1 MVTTIRAKPIPMKSA
16 VLLMESMKVKA
27 EEKRNREHADRTGKL
42 MQSSKLPKRMEIH
55 NQQESEKP
63 KEKVK
68 SMLIK

>member
-55 NQQESEKP
+55 NQQEAEKP

-68 SMLIK
+68 SLLIK